1 MRWIALF
8 ISFLTVAG
16 MGLAHADT
24 AQTDTEAN
32 RHSARTEQLL
42 YQAGIVSGT
51 LAETNHAESLLAIGP
66 ELRAFIDAIEPE
78 ASPSKRFREILSTL
92 KDDGFQLEF
101 DLNRTTSASEAFRD
115 RRGNCI
121 SFTALMVAIA
131 RDVGLEAHFNLVD
144 SPVKRSASKNSKG
157 RQIVRNVQHVNAK
170 VTFGWIVKTIEFN
183 FEPQLNFPDRQLS
196 DSEAQA
202 LYLNNLALES
212 SRQGNHAQSFVFMRE
227 ALAHEPSSSQI
238 WNTLGYLYRQK
249 NMLGLAEM
257 SFTHAIHLDEFNA
270 SAIRN
275 LRHVNRL
282 QERAA
287 LSSRIDL
294 DKANFL
300 DALSGS

>member
-8 ISFLTVAG
+8 ITFLNVAG
-16 MGLAHADT
+16 VGLAHAETTYADK
-24 AQTDTEAN
+24 EAF
-32 RHSARTEQLL
+32 RDSAATEQLL
-42 YQAGIVSGT
+42 YQAGIASGT
-51 LAETNHAESLLAIGP
+51 LNATNHSDSLLAIGP
-66 ELRAFIDAIEPE
+66 ELRAFIDAIAPG
-78 ASPSKRFREILSTL
+78 ASPSKRFRKILSTL
-92 KDDGFQLEF
+92 KDEEFRMDF
-101 DLNRTTSASEAFRD
+101 DLNRTTNASEAFTE
-115 RRGNCI
+115 RRGNCV

-144 SPVKRSASKNSKG
+144 APVKRTPVKNSKG
-157 RQIVRNVQHVNAK
+157 RQVVRNVQHVNAK

-183 FEPQLNFPDRQLS
+183 FEPQSTFPNRQLS

-212 SRQGNHAQSFVFMRE
+212 ARKGNHASGFAFTRE
-227 ALAHEPSSSQI
+227 ALVRAPDSSQV
-238 WNTLGYLYRQK
+238 WNTLGYLYRQN

-257 SFTHAIHLDEFNA
+257 SFNHAIRLDEFNA

-287 LSSRIDL
+287 LSSRIEL
-294 DKANFL
+294 EQANFL